1 MNEWRKALD
10 QFLARHDELPRRLAF
25 GLRSIVVRE
34 LAPCHEYIFT
44 MRSKVVLL
52 YSASERIIA
61 DGICM
66 ISVFRRHVTLTFV
79 EGVELSDPAQC
90 LRGSG
95 KTMRHLRI
103 STAEDLERQVIRAF
117 LQQARRLAGL
127 PRRRGTAQGRVFT
140 RIKRPSESQS
150 TTARMPRLPR

>member
-1 MNEWRKALD
+1 MNEWQMALD

-25 GLRSIVVRE
+25 GLRSIVVGE
-34 LAPCHEYIFT
+34 LAPCHEYIFA

-52 YSASERIIA
+52 YSASERVIG

-66 ISVFRRHVTLTFV
+66 IGVFRRHVTLTFV
-79 EGVELSDPAQC
+79 EGVELLDPGQC

-95 KTMRHLRI
+95 KTMRHLRL
-103 STAEDLERQVIRAF
+103 STAEDLERQVLRTF

-127 PRRRGTAQGRVFT
+127 PRRRGAAQGRVLT
-140 RIKRPSESQS
+140 RIKRPSEAQR
-150 TTARMPRLPR
+150 TAARVP